1 MKLIDAL
8 AELSSDV
15 SGPVSAG
22 LRRLKRVSYELVAG
36 DEDDEPDL
44 FLVGG
49 AACAC
54 FLGVAVSCS
63 GFDPSSIFP
72 VDFSSSA
79 HWNDDFLLDVEAT
92 LTALNS
98 GPISSPETL
107 AQSFEVAFDSA
118 RALQGW
124 QLATYAAIPVRQS
137 INAPAIWTLSVNA
150 DWNMCQWK
158 NCSGFWP
165 SAVHQHRLQFRIVPA
180 LQGTASQERLA
191 VEDAESEAGSGGS
204 LYGISEDDDD
214 DDAF

>member
-15 SGPVSAG
+15 RESVSGVLG
-22 LRRLKRVSYELVAG
+22 RLRRASYELVA
-36 DEDDEPDL
+36 DEDDELYP
-44 FLVGG
+44 FLVGCALVG
-49 AACAC
+49 CAC
-54 FLGVAVSCS
+54 FVEVAVSCS
-63 GFDPSSIFP
+63 GFDPWSTIP
-72 VDFSSSA
+72 VKMHSSA
-79 HWNDDFLLDVEAT
+79 HLLGVVDAT
-92 LTALNS
+92 STVLNS
-98 GPISSPETL
+98 CRIASPETL
-107 AQSFEVAFDSA
+107 VQSLEMAFNVA
-118 RALQGW
+118 RALQGL
-124 QLATYAAIPVRQS
+124 QLAAYAATPVRES
-137 INAPAIWTLSVNA
+137 IAAPAIWTLSVNA